1 MQHPS
6 EQEVERG
13 TVRPATGEMQA
24 RVEAHDWAATPLG
37 PMDAWPQSLRT
48 ATGTMLASAFPQVV
62 LWGPHL
68 IQIYND
74 AYIPFLG
81 VKHPG
86 GLGIPTRECW
96 PEAWAFSAPYYAR
109 VLRGEAIA
117 FEDQLYRLE
126 RRGPDHPPDDVYI
139 TLSYS
144 PIPGESG
151 DVGGILATLIDTT
164 SQVEARRL
172 EAERERLVQALETER
187 ARLEDVFL
195 QTPAF
200 IAVLRGETHVFE
212 LTNRPYQQMI
222 GHRDVVGLPVRAAL
236 PEIEGQGFIELLDRV
251 YQTGEPFTGTETH
264 VRLQREPGA
273 EPEDVFLDFVYQPL
287 REPDGTIAGIIAH
300 GVDVTTQVLAR
311 RAMEEANRSK
321 TDFLATMSHELRTPL
336 NAMIGYSD
344 LLLDGIPETVS
355 EPVAASVERIGLS
368 ARHLLGLI
376 EEILT
381 YTRVEAGR
389 ERVDRAPTDLKRLL
403 DEAAAVAEPLAAR
416 KGVDF
421 RVVSPPSA
429 VVVATDVRKVRQI
442 LLHLVG
448 NAVKFTEEGSVTLE
462 LQASDE
468 VAVFQVADTGQG
480 IAPQHMEDI
489 FEPFFQVETR
499 HSRRVSGTGLGL
511 SVSRRLARL
520 LGGELLAESKPGEG
534 STFELRLPTT
544 PAPGDTARRPPRP

>member
-1 MQHPS
+1 MQDPS

-24 RVEAHDWAATPLG
+24 RVEAHEWATTPLG

-96 PEAWAFSAPYYAR
+96 PEAWAFSGPIYER
-109 VLRGEAIA
+109 VLRGEAIS

-144 PIPGESG
+144 PIPDESG

-164 SQVEARRL
+164 GQVEARRL

-200 IAVLRGETHVFE
+200 IAVLRGEHHVFE
-212 LTNRPYQQMI
+212 LTNGPYQQMI
-222 GHRDVVGLPVRAAL
+222 GHRDVIGLPVRAAL
-236 PEIEGQGFIELLDRV
+236 PEIEGQGFFELLDKV
-251 YQTGEPFTGTETH
+251 YETGEAFTGTETRI
-264 VRLQREPGA
+264 RLQREPGE

-300 GVDVTTQVLAR
+300 GVDVTSQVLAR
-311 RAMEEANRSK
+311 RAMEEANRAK

-344 LLLDGIPETVS
+344 LLLDGIPEAVS
-355 EPVAASVERIGLS
+355 APVAASVERIGIS

-389 ERVDRAPTDLKRLL
+389 EHVERAPTDLKRLL
-403 DEAAAVAEPLAAR
+403 DEAAAIAEPLAAD

-421 RVVSPPSA
+421 RVDSPPNA
-429 VVVATDVRKVRQI
+429 VVVTTDARKVRQI
-442 LLHLVG
+442 LLNLVG
-448 NAVKFTEEGSVTLE
+448 NAVKFTEKGSVTIGLR
-462 LQASDE
+462 ASE
-468 VAVFQVADTGQG
+468 GVATFRVADTGEG
-480 IAPQHMEDI
+480 IAPEHMENI

-520 LGGELLAESKPGEG
+520 LDGELVAESKPGEG
-534 STFELRLPTT
+534 STFELRLPAT
-544 PAPGDTARRPPRP
+544 

>member
-1 MQHPS
+1 MQDPS

-24 RVEAHDWAATPLG
+24 RVEAHEWATTPLG

-96 PEAWAFSAPYYAR
+96 PEAWAFSGPIYER
-109 VLRGEAIA
+109 VLRGEAIS

-144 PIPGESG
+144 PIPDESG

-164 SQVEARRL
+164 GQVEARRL

-200 IAVLRGETHVFE
+200 IAVLRGEHHIFE
-212 LTNRPYQQMI
+212 LTNGPYQQMI
-222 GHRDVVGLPVRAAL
+222 GHRDVIGLPVRAAL
-236 PEIEGQGFIELLDRV
+236 PEIEGQGFFELLDKV
-251 YQTGEPFTGTETH
+251 YETGEAFTGTETRI
-264 VRLQREPGA
+264 RLQREPGE

-300 GVDVTTQVLAR
+300 GVDVTSQVLAR
-311 RAMEEANRSK
+311 RAMEEANRAK

-344 LLLDGIPETVS
+344 LLLDGIPEAVS
-355 EPVAASVERIGLS
+355 APVAASVERIGIS

-389 ERVDRAPTDLKRLL
+389 EHVERAPTDLKRLL
-403 DEAAAVAEPLAAR
+403 DEAAAIAEPLAAD

-421 RVVSPPSA
+421 RVDSPPNA
-429 VVVATDVRKVRQI
+429 VVVTTDARKVRQI
-442 LLHLVG
+442 LLNLVG
-448 NAVKFTEEGSVTLE
+448 NAVKFTEKGSVTIGLR
-462 LQASDE
+462 ASE
-468 VAVFQVADTGQG
+468 GVATFRVADTGEG
-480 IAPQHMEDI
+480 IAPEHMENI

-520 LGGELLAESKPGEG
+520 LDGELVAESKPGEG
-534 STFELRLPTT
+534 STFELRLPAT
-544 PAPGDTARRPPRP
+544 

>member
-1 MQHPS
+1 MQDPS

-24 RVEAHDWAATPLG
+24 RVEAHEWATTPLG

-48 ATGTMLASAFPQVV
+48 ATGTILASAFPQVV

-68 IQIYND
+68 IQVYND

-96 PEAWAFSAPYYAR
+96 PEAWAFSAPIYER
-109 VLRGEAIA
+109 VLRGEAIS

-144 PIPGESG
+144 PIPDESG
-151 DVGGILATLIDTT
+151 EVGGILATLIDTT
-164 SQVEARRL
+164 GQVEARRL

-200 IAVLRGETHVFE
+200 IAVLRGEHHVFE
-212 LTNRPYQQMI
+212 LTNGPYQQMI
-222 GHRDVVGLPVRAAL
+222 GHRDVIGLPVRAAL
-236 PEIEGQGFIELLDRV
+236 PEIEGQGFFELLDKV
-251 YQTGEPFTGTETH
+251 YETGKAFTGTETH
-264 VRLQREPGA
+264 IRLQREPGE

-300 GVDVTTQVLAR
+300 GVDVTSQVLAR
-311 RAMEEANRSK
+311 RAMEEANRAK

-344 LLLDGIPETVS
+344 LLLDGIPEAVS
-355 EPVAASVERIGLS
+355 EPVAASVERIGIS

-389 ERVDRAPTDLKRLL
+389 EHVERAPTDLKRLL
-403 DEAAAVAEPLAAR
+403 DEAAAIAEPLAAD

-421 RVVSPPSA
+421 RVDSPPNA
-429 VVVATDVRKVRQI
+429 LVVTTDARKVRQI
-442 LLHLVG
+442 LLNLVG
-448 NAVKFTEEGSVTLE
+448 NAVKFTEKGSVTIGLR
-462 LQASDE
+462 AGDG
-468 VAVFQVADTGQG
+468 VATFRVADTGEG
-480 IAPQHMEDI
+480 IAPEHMEDI

-520 LGGELLAESKPGEG
+520 LDGELVAESKPGEG
-534 STFELRLPTT
+534 STFELRLPAT
-544 PAPGDTARRPPRP
+544 